1 MHGSTLDENP
11 ESPLIFQETQ
21 GRKWSRNVLLEG
33 QEMASRQYCKLS
45 IRLTNMKEYPNT
57 KEYMRRTVNSCE
69 KQENP
74 GREEVVSA
82 SSYCFCFSNNY
93 MISTSTIKRLA
104 SIYRF
109 SYEGEYPFK
118 IKLLEKSFILPKAH
132 TNKKFIHLFKNINKT
147 HTML

>member
-21 GRKWSRNVLLEG
+21 GRKWSRNILLEG
-33 QEMASRQYCKLS
+33 QEMASRQYCKPS

-82 SSYCFCFSNNY
+82 SSYCFLFFEQLY
-93 MISTSTIKRLA
+93 D
-104 SIYRF
+104 IY
-109 SYEGEYPFK
+109 
-118 IKLLEKSFILPKAH
+118 IN
-132 TNKKFIHLFKNINKT
+132 NKKVGIYLQFFIWRRVPF
-147 HTML
+147 